1 MWHLGDYIKT
11 IMRDNDELNGI
22 LIKDAKD
29 SIALKLSN
37 GYNIGILK
45 NEIKRIKKLKG
56 LEKIVGKRNIKK
68 DNYDGNKKKITI
80 IHTGGTIAS
89 KIDYKTG
96 GVTARFEAEE
106 LLGLFPELKK
116 LANIKSIFLANM
128 SSEDMRFSHY
138 RILAKAIEREVDSN
152 GIIIAHGTDTL
163 GYTAAALAFML
174 KNIPIPVILVGSQRS
189 SDRPSSDAAINLI
202 CATQFVLN
210 SNLAGV
216 AICMHNSTN
225 DNECVI
231 LPATKTRKMHT
242 STRDA
247 FKSINDEKIALVS
260 RAGKIE
266 FIKHV
271 EKREGKFE
279 LLDKMEERVAILR
292 VHPNM
297 RPEQFLF
304 YKNYK
309 GLVIEGTGL
318 GQAPVGVPN
327 KFCLVHKKILNA
339 IRTLIKKG
347 CIVVMTSQCIYGSVQ
362 MHVYSNAIE
371 LTNAGV
377 IPGEDMLTETAFIKL
392 AWLLGNY
399 KDKREVKRLLRENLV
414 GEINRRHLFSSD
426 NKII

>member
-1 MWHLGDYIKT
+1 MGYLGTDVIT
-11 IMRDNDELNGI
+11 QDNENLKGI
-22 LIKDAKD
+22 LIKETKD
-29 SIALKLSN
+29 SITLKLSN

-45 NEIKRIKKLKG
+45 KDIKRIKKFKSFG
-56 LEKIVGKRNIKK
+56 VVEKREIKK
-68 DNYDGNKKKITI
+68 EIYDENKKNIVI

-128 SSEDMRFSHY
+128 FSEDMRFDHY
-138 RILAKAIEREVDSN
+138 KILAKAVEKEADSD

-163 GYTAAALAFML
+163 GYSATALAFML
-174 KNIPIPVILVGSQRS
+174 KNIHIPVILVGSQRS

-202 CATQFVLN
+202 CATQYILN
-210 SNLAGV
+210 SGFSGV

-242 STRDA
+242 SARDA
-247 FKSINDEKIALVS
+247 FKPINDEKIALVN
-260 RAGKIE
+260 RDGKIE
-266 FIKHV
+266 FIKHI

-279 LLDKMEERVAILR
+279 LLDKIEEKVAILR

-297 RPEQFLF
+297 RPKQFLF

-339 IRTLIKKG
+339 IRTLIKRG
-347 CIVVMTSQCIYGSVQ
+347 CIVIMTSQCIYGSVQ
-362 MHVYSNAIE
+362 MHVYSDAIE
-371 LTNAGV
+371 LVNVGV

-399 KDKREVKRLLRENLV
+399 KDKREVKRLIRENLA
-414 GEINRRHLFSSD
+414 GEINKRHLFSSD
-426 NKII
+426 DKII